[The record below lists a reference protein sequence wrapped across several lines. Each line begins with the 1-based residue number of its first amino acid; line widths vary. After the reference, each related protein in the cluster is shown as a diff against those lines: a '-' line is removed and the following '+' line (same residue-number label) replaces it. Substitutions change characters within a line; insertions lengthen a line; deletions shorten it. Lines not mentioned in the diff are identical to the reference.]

1 MLNSCSAFSLPYNG
15 SVITIAQAQARFLD
29 YLAIEKGLA
38 NNTLLAYQRD
48 LCRYARYLDQQN
60 ISSLEQIDSYLVEK
74 FITAI
79 AGGTDGCHPLNAR
92 SMSRFLASLRG
103 FHTYLLREE
112 ILDYNPTENINNP
125 KQKQLLPKALNQE
138 QVRELLEIWRDDT
151 IVGLRNT
158 ALLEMLY
165 ATGARISE
173 LMALDV
179 DDIVT
184 NEQYC
189 LLKLLGK
196 GNKERIV
203 PVGVYAQRALQAY
216 LVRARSELVQKGRG
230 TSALFLNLRGG
241 RLSRQSAWAIVQ
253 ETADLA
259 NIGVEISPHT
269 LRHSFATHLLEGG
282 ADVRVVQ
289 ELLGHA
295 NVVTTQIYTKVSA
308 QTLTEVY
315 LSSHPRARG

>member
-1 MLNSCSAFSLPYNG
+1 M
-15 SVITIAQAQARFLD
+15 QAQARFLD
-29 YLAIEKGLA
+29 YLAIEKGLSD
-38 NNTLLAYQRD
+38 NTLAAYGRD
-48 LCRYARYLDQQN
+48 LARY
-60 ISSLEQIDSYLVEK
+60 IRFLEQSNIGSLKQIDANLVES
-74 FITAI
+74 FMTVV
-79 AGGTDGCHPLNAR
+79 AGGKDGGQPLNAR

-103 FHTYLLREE
+103 FHRYLLREE
-112 ILDYNPTENINNP
+112 ILDYNPTENISNP

-138 QVRELLEIWRDDT
+138 QVRQLLEVWGADT
-151 IVGLRNT
+151 VASLRNR

-179 DDIVT
+179 DDIASS
-184 NEQYC
+184 EEYC
-189 LLKLLGK
+189 LLKLRGK

-203 PVGVYAQRALQAY
+203 PVGAYAQRALQSY
-216 LVRARSELVQKGRG
+216 LVRARPELIKKGRG
-230 TSALFLNLRGG
+230 VPALFLNLRGG
-241 RLSRQSAWAIVQ
+241 RLSRQSAWAILQ
-253 ETADLA
+253 ETADLGKLG
-259 NIGVEISPHT
+259 IEISPHT

-295 NVVTTQIYTKVSA
+295 NVVTTQIYTKVTA